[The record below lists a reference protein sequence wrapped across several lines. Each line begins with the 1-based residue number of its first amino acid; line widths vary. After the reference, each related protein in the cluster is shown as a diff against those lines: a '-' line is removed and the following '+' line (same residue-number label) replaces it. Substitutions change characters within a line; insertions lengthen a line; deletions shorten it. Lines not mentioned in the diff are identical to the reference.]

1 MPRDNKS
8 NPEQSWISRED
19 LQDIAKIGGD
29 ILKRT
34 VSSSLDVIK
43 DVTDTL
49 PKDASQII
57 NKSREE
63 MMKGLSRDFAQNL
76 VSLAVEK
83 MFAAVRDHRL
93 DISIRVRKAND
104 SAVGDK
110 VNDSAFGDKVNTA
123 RANEFAQGE
132 HVSPSSHAEG
142 RGSYRAG
149 YHPESQH
156 KGQTRKSHPPRHRP

>member
-1 MPRDNKS
+1 MSRDNKS
-8 NPEQSWISRED
+8 TPEQSWISRED

-57 NKSREE
+57 TKSREE
-63 MMKGLSRDFAQNL
+63 MMKGLSREFAQNL

-83 MFAAVRDHRL
+83 MFSAVRDHRL

-104 SAVGDK
+104 SATTDAHPSHS
-110 VNDSAFGDKVNTA
+110 NDTA
-123 RANEFAQGE
+123 KTEHTGVRA
-132 HVSPSSHAEG
+132 HAEG
-142 RGSYRAG
+142 RGSQRPG
-149 YHPESQH
+149 YQPEGQNHP
-156 KGQTRKSHPPRHRP
+156 QTKKNPPHRHRP

>member
-1 MPRDNKS
+1 MPRDNK
-8 NPEQSWISRED
+8 PTPDQSWISRED

-34 VSSSLDVIK
+34 VSSSIDVIK

-63 MMKGLSRDFAQNL
+63 MMKGLSREFAQNL

-93 DISIRVRKAND
+93 DISIRVRKATD
-104 SAVGDK
+104 TGSADTH
-110 VNDSAFGDKVNTA
+110 AQTA
-123 RANEFAQGE
+123 QAHESSESLGQRNHTDGRASHRPGYQPEAQ
-132 HVSPSSHAEG
+132 SHTQ
-142 RGSYRAG
+142 
-149 YHPESQH
+149 P
-156 KGQTRKSHPPRHRP
+156 RKNPPHRHRP